1 MYRREALFIMLLLS
15 MLISATEIDVVDPEP
30 VETGVIIAQEG
41 EYLDVREVVTVHGSA
56 GKKVAF
62 TVPSLISE
70 GPDLVL
76 DPTALPANTS
86 SLVTLEAYSCPT
98 APVHSFRTLDGCR
111 RRDPTRVTGRLL
123 SVGDGTVVEEND
135 TGDRFLLLTTEEE
148 SLVFRYRVLLDPL
161 VTDLDPSFQF
171 VKPYLK
177 SADTFDLRFENT
189 PCSTWTLLTH
199 TVASEDDVA
208 TEDGPGLLRLY
219 GTRMTGGYL
228 VKLGLISCATLQE
241 YFKQQYLVH
250 VDEPAVRELATT
262 IATNANSS
270 SIERQ
275 AEELFY
281 YVRDTINY
289 KRDRFAPGQDFP
301 ESPRQ
306 TLETK
311 LGDCEDMS
319 ILLISMLRT
328 IGLDARLVL
337 MDLDRSGTDF
347 TIRELMEGNSLT
359 FNHVAVMASFGP
371 DGRFDRSSAKIMD
384 ATCKECLF
392 GEATVEGVPSLVI
405 DSDDVIFPIRSSGEC
420 EGMKCGTRCYSGLG
434 RCCSDWDGEE
444 WRPNQECC
452 NSADCLGNSLC
463 ENGQCAVCDGR
474 ICGGVCYSRKDHK
487 RPCCSHLDCGTFE
500 WCEQYSCTLDNSRL
514 TTVGAGLLGF
524 IVLFLV
530 YRLLRRTTCPH
541 CGAHIP
547 ARSSFCTACGDEI
560 LSSEE
565 EERRAEV
572 DAIKRY
578 AVQARKRGASFDTIA
593 DRLLEREYETDVVDL
608 VLGDVRNEESRP
620 KRKPKKKSNSGL
632 DEAMQYVLA
641 RREEGFSDEAI
652 LHSLEQRGY
661 QPDVVSKAMSDEG
674 QVDRIRRY
682 IASRREEGFSEREI
696 QEALAHAGYAAH
708 DVREALAPLTK
719 GPSTDDTFNELS

>member
-1 MYRREALFIMLLLS
+1 MQGRGTLVILLLLS
-15 MLISATEIDVVDPEP
+15 VLSLATEIDVIDPEAL
-30 VETGVIIAQEG
+30 ETGVIIVQEDD
-41 EYLDVREVVTVHGSA
+41 YLDVREVVTVQGSA

-62 TVPSLISE
+62 SVPSLISE
-70 GPDLVL
+70 GPDIVL
-76 DPTALPANTS
+76 DPTALSTNTS
-86 SLVTLEAYSCPT
+86 SFVTLEAYSCPP
-98 APVHSFRTLDGCR
+98 APVHTFRALDGCR

-123 SVGDGTVVEEND
+123 SVGNGTVVEEND

-177 SADTFDLRFENT
+177 SAGSFDLRFENT

-199 TVASEDDVA
+199 TVVSENDVA
-208 TEDGPGLLRLY
+208 TEEGPGLVRLY
-219 GTRMTGGYL
+219 GNRMTGGYL
-228 VKLGLISCATLQE
+228 VKLGLISCSTLEE

-250 VDEPAVRELATT
+250 IDEPAVRELATT

-281 YVRDTINY
+281 YVRDSINY

-301 ESPRQ
+301 ESPIQ
-306 TLETK
+306 TLETR

-337 MDLDRSGTDF
+337 MDLDRSGSDF
-347 TIRELMEGNSLT
+347 TIRELIEGNSLT

-371 DGRFDRSSAKIMD
+371 DGRFDRASAKIMD

-392 GEATVEGVPSLVI
+392 GEASVEGVPSLVI

-420 EGMKCGTRCYSGLG
+420 EGMKCGTRCHSGPG

-444 WRPNQECC
+444 WRTDHECC

-463 ENGQCAVCDGR
+463 KNGRCVVCDGR

-500 WCEQYSCTLDNSRL
+500 WCEQYSCTLDVSRL
-514 TTVGAGLLGF
+514 TTLGTGLLGF
-524 IVLFLV
+524 IVLVLM

-541 CGAHIP
+541 CGARIP
-547 ARSSFCTACGDEI
+547 ARSSFCTACGEEI
-560 LSSEE
+560 LSQEE
-565 EERRAEV
+565 GERRAEV
-572 DAIKRY
+572 EAIKRY

-593 DRLLEREYETDVVDL
+593 DRLMEREYDADVVDP
-608 VLGDVRNEESRP
+608 VLDVIRDEESRR
-620 KRKPKKKSNSGL
+620 KHKPKKKSKSGL
-632 DEAMQYVLA
+632 DDAMQYVLA

-661 QPDVVSKAMSDEG
+661 SPNVVSKAMSDEG

-696 QEALAHAGYAAH
+696 QEALAHAGYSLH
-708 DVREALAPLTK
+708 DVRAAFAPVTK
-719 GPSTDDTFNELS
+719 KPRSDDTFDELT